1 MHVTWPQKKNHNF
14 YAVLKDTV
22 TLALEQGIT
31 STMFNSFLSV
41 TYVART
47 KSMEAEITQRLRVFL
62 LIFLVFLILLAM
74 LLYKEGHKW
83 NVAVIALS
91 LGEQNKNKTTA
102 LQDKMDKNWHVGAFL
117 SL

>member
-1 MHVTWPQKKNHNF
+1 MATKKKNHYF

-102 LQDKMDKNWHVGAFL
+102 LQDNTDKNWHVGAFL